1 MDREVLRDV
10 EFTYKF
16 RPVPGKGLPG
26 FGIWKKFFGVWLTIL
41 TVIILC
47 LGVKWSCESLWS
59 DVNHETLGE
68 MWRNR

>member
-16 RPVPGKGLPG
+16 RPVPGKGPG
-26 FGIWKKFFGVWLTIL
+26 LGAMKQLLGVCLTIL

-59 DVNHETLGE
+59 DGNHETIGE